1 MLCNE
6 KSLLQP
12 LNNTLYHCFFPFP
25 DHQWQIFSPV
35 FLTDLYELCSFLYW
49 NMLLRTV
56 AAALA
61 AFIFPE
67 LETNKQ
73 NEIHP
78 RPTLRYSTGS
88 TMKMHKCS
96 YQGSW
101 KSTLYKVSNLQ
112 TTHLLSCEVLMPISL
127 DRPSKKVMSLAATEL
142 LVTKL
147 LRMPQMFTTTSL
159 EGSFWYPSVGS
170 LVTRLFTTFVAG

>member
-1 MLCNE
+1 MANCFD
-6 KSLLQP
+6 SFSYRFVWVVQLLV
-12 LNNTLYHCFFPFP
+12 LEHVAENCGCCFGCFYLPRA
-25 DHQWQIFSPV
+25 W
-35 FLTDLYELCSFLYW
+35 
-49 NMLLRTV
+49 
-56 AAALA
+56 
-61 AFIFPE
+61 
-67 LETNKQ
+67 NKQ
-73 NEIHP
+73 KKDSFKG
-78 RPTLRYSTGS
+78 YSTGN